1 MKLRFGFIFL
11 NLLVPQILWASPVA
25 EKLAGLQKKD
35 NGLKPSINSY
45 QELIPHD
52 HSAHGNSGAV
62 KSRSL
67 KQALAEKD
75 QRDSSLQ
82 KALNLKEKI
91 KQNTAKS
98 SSIQSDNLIF
108 DLPVTYNKKV
118 SQWVAYFQKNKW
130 FKNWLQRSYIYM
142 PMIQK
147 ELRLAGLPSDL
158 AYMVMIESGFIPHA
172 VSHAEAVG
180 PWQFISSTGAR
191 YGLKKNWW
199 LDERRDLEKSTQAA
213 IKYLKDLHSEF
224 GSWYLVAAS
233 YNMGENGLRRRI
245 ARHGTKDYWSL
256 IKLNALPQE
265 TQDYVP
271 KILAAMLIAKA
282 PNLYGFRNLEQVSPL
297 DYDLVQAPGG
307 TDLEKLA
314 DKIGVTKKSLKDL
327 NAELF
332 LGYIPRQVTQHTIR
346 VPKGAGKIVA
356 GLLNQNSTKVALE

>member
-1 MKLRFGFIFL
+1 MMRNLGFLLLFISVTGTAKAEPTAQRVSGLNNSKQSHLR
-11 NLLVPQILWASPVA
+11 PQINTGA
-25 EKLAGLQKKD
+25 ELRNPPTNTLRQKLAERDSQL
-35 NGLKPSINSY
+35 
-45 QELIPHD
+45 
-52 HSAHGNSGAV
+52 SAH
-62 KSRSL
+62 
-67 KQALAEKD
+67 E
-75 QRDSSLQ
+75 
-82 KALNLKEKI
+82 KALSLKEKI

-98 SSIQSDNLIF
+98 TGLQSDHLIF

-130 FKNWLQRSYIYM
+130 FRNWLQRSYIYM

-147 ELRLAGLPSDL
+147 ELRFAGLPEDL

-199 LDERRDLEKSTQAA
+199 LDERRDLEKSTRAA
-213 IKYLKDLHSEF
+213 INYLKDLHNEF

-245 ARHGTKDYWSL
+245 KKYGTKDYWAL
-256 IKLNALPQE
+256 IRMNALPLE

-282 PNLYGFRNLEQVSPL
+282 PNLYGFRNLEQMPPL
-297 DYDLVQAPGG
+297 EYDLVRAPGG
-307 TDLEKLA
+307 TDLEHLA

-332 LGYIPRQVTQHTIR
+332 LGYIPRQVSHHTIR
-346 VPKGAGKIVA
+346 VPKGAGKVVSS
-356 GLLNQNSTKVALE
+356 LLSSNNTKVALE